1 MATIY
6 ACKSNFMFRKNLMTY
21 QFNWGQKQGKMVC
34 KTTGFW
40 ELTYCSN
47 HPRNRITLTKHSKHY
62 FPPIK
67 CLAIRSPRKC
77 YQNLLSGQGIFPSKK
92 IASNCVAIWNFW
104 KSQKMISKLL
114 KVFKALLFPTQKTAT
129 KCVAIRNFS
138 STHFIWSVIL
148 EPNSFYV
155 WFH

>member
-1 MATIY
+1 
-6 ACKSNFMFRKNLMTY
+6 
-21 QFNWGQKQGKMVC
+21 MVC

-40 ELTYCSN
+40 EFTYCSN
-47 HPRNRITLTKHSKHY
+47 HPRNRTTLTKHSNHY
-62 FPPIK
+62 FPPTK
-67 CLAIRSPRKC
+67 CVAIRSPRKC

-138 STHFIWSVIL
+138 KSQKMFSKPTKWLRYYFSRKRQPQNVWQSKAFLVQENVIKTFK
-148 EPNSFYV
+148 SI
-155 WFH
+155 

>member
-40 ELTYCSN
+40 ELTYCCN
-47 HPRNRITLTKHSKHY
+47 HPRNRTTLTKHSKHY

-77 YQNLLSGQGIFPSKK
+77 YQNLLSGQGIFSLKK
-92 IASNCVAIWNFW
+92 DRF
-104 KSQKMISKLL
+104 KLCGHLKFL
-114 KVFKALLFPTQKTAT
+114 KVPENDIKTFKSFQSTIISHPKDRYKMCGHPQ
-129 KCVAIRNFS
+129 FS

-148 EPNSFYV
+148 EPNSF
-155 WFH
+155 